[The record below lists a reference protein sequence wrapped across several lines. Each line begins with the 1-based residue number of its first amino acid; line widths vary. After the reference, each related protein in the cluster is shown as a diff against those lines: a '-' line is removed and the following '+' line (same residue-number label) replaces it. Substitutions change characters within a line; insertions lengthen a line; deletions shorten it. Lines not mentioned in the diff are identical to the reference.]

1 MLFGKEK
8 DPVFLKETSS
18 AEKQLAEL
26 MELSATAKGRLKEE
40 IEQEIRNVKAGIA
53 GEENI
58 IFELKNSHI
67 PMYVLRDI
75 YLEYEDY
82 TAQIDFI
89 VVTSKLIFILECK
102 NMYGNIEV
110 DNKGAFT
117 RIVEYGGK
125 KHREGIYS
133 PITQNE
139 RHLSLLR
146 KMNQDKQAEKGLL
159 TRIAY
164 KFIGGGFD
172 DVYKAVTVIANPKSA
187 VNDRFAPKEIKNK
200 LIRADALIEYIKK
213 ENAKSNTAEWNDRQ
227 MEEFAEMFLAKH
239 SENTCDYAEKFRKQ
253 LENKCPECGG
263 ELVLRKG
270 KYGEFYGC
278 SNYPECKFTRKKS
291 KE

>member
-8 DPVFLKETSS
+8 EPVFLKETSS

-26 MELSATAKGRLKEE
+26 MELTAIAKGRLKEE
-40 IEQEIRNVKAGIA
+40 IEQEIRNIKAGIA

-75 YLEYEDY
+75 YIEYEDY
-82 TAQIDFI
+82 TAQIDFV
-89 VVTSKLIFILECK
+89 VVTKKLTFIIECK
-102 NMYGNIEV
+102 NLYGNIEI
-110 DNKGAFT
+110 DNKGGFT
-117 RIVEYGGK
+117 RIMEFDGK
-125 KHREGIYS
+125 KKREGIYS

-139 RHLSLLR
+139 RHIALLR
-146 KMNQDKQAEKGLL
+146 KRNKDSMNPASKVLAKL
-159 TRIAY
+159 IKY
-164 KFIGGGFD
+164 NFD
-172 DVYKAVTVIANPKSA
+172 DYHKAVVVIANPKTV
-187 VNDRFAPKEIKNK
+187 VNDRFATKDVKNK
-200 LIRADALIEYIKK
+200 IIRADQLIGYIKAENDMSRAVVSNDKEMEDFAKMFLDMHK
-213 ENAKSNTAEWNDRQ
+213 ENPI
-227 MEEFAEMFLAKH
+227 
-239 SENTCDYAEKFRKQ
+239 DYAKKFRDQ